1 MKEMSYK
8 LTGKKIKKTISHIK
22 MKVKVDS
29 NSIKYILD
37 LWIRKMGNA
46 ETRNEYKLNA
56 TIY

>member
-1 MKEMSYK
+1 
-8 LTGKKIKKTISHIK
+8 